1 MSTYLAF
8 TTTFPMFRWKYYWI
22 RISNETFRIRYKSI
36 PSMKDPH
43 TNEFIGSIGY
53 RNQIRSHV
61 IWPYRA
67 KSVLYVLIPT

>member
-1 MSTYLAF
+1 
-8 TTTFPMFRWKYYWI
+8 
-22 RISNETFRIRYKSI
+22 
-36 PSMKDPH
+36 MKDPH

-67 KSVLYVLIPT
+67 KSVLYVLIPTWNLHFRTKFCKQRIERIKYTLKCGIKGNLIY